1 MTTKRKWTKKQ
12 IDPNSQGEKLKL
24 FRMRLGF
31 RTQKELAKEM
41 GVSTGTI
48 SQWETNINPV
58 PGMALKLIEAIE
70 KIKLLEQENKTK
82 KEEYL
87 SLLALRQGL

>member
-24 FRMRLGF
+24 WRMRLGF
-31 RTQKELAKEM
+31 RTQKDLAKEM

-58 PGMALKLIEAIE
+58 PGMALKLIKAIE
-70 KIKLLEQENKTK
+70 KIKLLER
-82 KEEYL
+82 KE
-87 SLLALRQGL
+87 QN

>member
-82 KEEYL
+82 KAEYL

>member
-87 SLLALRQGL
+87 SLLALHKGL